1 MEVELIWTQI
11 SCISVRRFTIWAI
24 RKPHKLICNTVLI
37 SAVKQSY
44 SSYMYIYMHTYIHLF
59 NILFHYGLFQ
69 DIAGSSLGYTVG
81 HCCLSI
87 LHMSVYKCFVFNIH
101 KNQWGTTVIKFYIL
115 GIWSLDCL
123 DNVLTVTQIKD

>member
-1 MEVELIWTQI
+1 M
-11 SCISVRRFTIWAI
+11 
-24 RKPHKLICNTVLI
+24 LI

-44 SSYMYIYMHTYIHLF
+44 SVIDVYIYAYTCTSFFY
-59 NILFHYGLFQ
+59 ILFHYGLFQ

-81 HCCLSI
+81 ACCLSI

-101 KNQWGTTVIKFYIL
+101 KIPVRNYCYKILHIRNLVIR
-115 GIWSLDCL
+115 CL